1 MYKRVSGEYSMT
13 SVPDDDEEDAPSS
26 SEDEPPDGSVPEQ
39 EEKTAKTSAI
49 HRKNNI
55 DLFENTVFKL

>member
-1 MYKRVSGEYSMT
+1 MT
-13 SVPDDDEEDAPSS
+13 PLSADEEDAASS
-26 SEDEPPDGSVPEQ
+26 SEDDPPGDAVPEQ

-49 HRKNNI
+49 HRKSNI